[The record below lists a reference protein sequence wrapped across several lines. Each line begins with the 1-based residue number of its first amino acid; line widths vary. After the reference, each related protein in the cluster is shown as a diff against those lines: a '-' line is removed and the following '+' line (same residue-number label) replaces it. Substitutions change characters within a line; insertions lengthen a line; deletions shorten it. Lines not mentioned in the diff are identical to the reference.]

1 MMRTLNAAV
10 LRKYRGKTCLLR
22 IDLNIESGDS
32 AGLFRLDAAMP
43 TIRLLLKHG
52 IKIVIV
58 SHRGRPV
65 PLDDSDVKPNAA
77 ARRKMEDLSL
87 GVFAPLIA
95 HRAKVPVDFIQT
107 VRVGA
112 LARTAQESTAK
123 IVLLENI
130 RFFRGEEAN
139 DTNFAKGLAKA
150 ADFYVNDAFAVS
162 HRKNASVCAVT
173 AFLPSYAGPLLA
185 REVAE
190 LGAVMKKPV
199 RPFVVIVGGAK
210 AEDKL
215 GVIERFWGKAD
226 AFLVGGGAANT
237 MLAAEGIPVG
247 RSLYEPDM
255 VKDMKRYA
263 FAGEIILPVDVRE
276 SKRAIFDIGPKTEK
290 QFSETIAGAKTIV
303 WNGPMGLYEKKE
315 FSRGTRAV
323 WKAILKSRARIVIG
337 GGETIA
343 SGCLVPGF
351 KKLISKRKNIFLSTG
366 GGAMLEY
373 LAGKKLPGIEALS

>member
-22 IDLNIESGDS
+22 IDLNIGSGDS

-43 TIRLLLKHG
+43 TVKLLLRHG
-52 IKIVIV
+52 IKVVIV

-65 PLDDSDVKPNAA
+65 PLDDGDVKPNAA
-77 ARRKMEDLSL
+77 ARRKMEALSL
-87 GVFAPLIA
+87 GIFAPLIA
-95 HRAKVPVDFIQT
+95 VRVKTPVDFIQAPH
-107 VRVGA
+107 VGA
-112 LARTAQESTAK
+112 LTRAIRESTAK
-123 IVLLENI
+123 VILADNI

-247 RSLYEPDM
+247 RSLYEPDI

-263 FAGEIILPVDVRE
+263 FAGEIMLPVDVRE

-290 QFSETIAGAKTIV
+290 QFSDAIASAKTIV
-303 WNGPMGLYEKKE
+303 WNGPMGLYEKRE

-343 SGCLVPGF
+343 SGGLIPGF

-366 GGAMLEY
+366 GGAMLEF